1 MPKDTFLNLEE
12 EKRRRFVQ
20 AALEEFA
27 HNSYAQASITKLVQR
42 LGIAK
47 GSVYQYFED
56 KRDLWLYLKTYAEG
70 VKMRYVMQLRRADYA
85 DFWDFYRAMYA
96 SGIDFDLEEP
106 LCSLF
111 LYRIGRLE
119 HSAEVE
125 QFLNGWREQAT
136 AMFRHWVGEEQRA
149 GAFRADLS
157 AEALAHFMV
166 GMSLSIADWMRE
178 RYRVDFQANISAGK
192 PLFADDRAALMA
204 SVEELILLMRA
215 AVEAR

>member
-12 EKRRRFVQ
+12 EKRQRFIA

-27 HNSYAQASITKLVQR
+27 HNSYAQASITRLVAR

-56 KRDLWLYLKTYAEG
+56 KRDLWLYLKNYAEG
-70 VKMRYVMQLRRADYA
+70 VKMRYVMQVRREAYA
-85 DFWDFYRAMYA
+85 DFWAYYRALYEA
-96 SGIDFDLEEP
+96 GIDFDVQAP

-119 HSAEVE
+119 QGAEVAE
-125 QFLNGWREQAT
+125 FLNTWREQALK
-136 AMFRHWVGEEQRA
+136 MFEQWAAAEQAA
-149 GAFRADLS
+149 GGFRRDVS
-157 AEALAHFMV
+157 AAVLAHFV
-166 GMSLSIADWMRE
+166 VSMSLGIADWMQE
-178 RYRVDFQANISAGK
+178 RYKVDFQANISQGK

-215 AVEAR
+215 AVEPR